1 MNTNTFRRSI
11 SLTSARENYIASAV
25 ARKFSA
31 SLCFN
36 TSADLQKW
44 DFVLYSI
51 DDAWATSVEM
61 QDDYFMQSEEDSL
74 CVELL
79 THLDSSNPSITKA
92 GKLNY
97 TKAKRLLYIINNL
110 ELVLSLNIS
119 KLRQL
124 VSVLE
129 SVGELQT
136 FTPHDFDAWQAKHDT
151 LPTTC
156 ALLPMKDVLLNDPK
170 ASVFSFDD
178 LQIPNHYKELRL

>member
-1 MNTNTFRRSI
+1 MNTDTFRKSI

-36 TSADLQKW
+36 TSSDLQKW

-74 CVELL
+74 CIELL
-79 THLDSSNPSITKA
+79 THIDLSNPSITKA

-97 TKAKRLLYIINNL
+97 TKAKRLLYVINNMNL
-110 ELVLSLNIS
+110 ILSLKVS

-124 VSVLE
+124 VAVLE

-136 FTPHDFDAWQAKHDT
+136 YTPHDFDAWRATHDT
-151 LPTTC
+151 NPTTC
-156 ALLPMKDVLLNDPK
+156 ALLPMQDVLLNDPN
-170 ASVFSFDD
+170 ASVFTFDE
-178 LQIPNHYKELRL
+178 LQIPHNYKQLKL